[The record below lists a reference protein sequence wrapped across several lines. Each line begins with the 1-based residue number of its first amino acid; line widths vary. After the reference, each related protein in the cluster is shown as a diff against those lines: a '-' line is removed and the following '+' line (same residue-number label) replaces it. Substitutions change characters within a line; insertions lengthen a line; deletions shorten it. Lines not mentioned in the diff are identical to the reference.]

1 MKTEYEELFRGRRSD
16 FPALSQTVNGYP
28 VAYFDGPGGSQ
39 VPRQVID
46 AVTWY
51 YETCNAN
58 VRGGFLTSEKTDAV
72 LEETRVAAAN
82 FLNASSPTEISF
94 GANMTT
100 LSFFLSW
107 ALGRL
112 FTPGDEVV
120 ITELDHEANRGPWL
134 RLREQGV
141 VVREVA
147 LRQNGTLDYRDLEEK
162 VNTRTRLI
170 AVGLASNALGTVNDV
185 SLFRRA
191 ARDSGAWLLY
201 DAVHYAP
208 HFSVDVDSM
217 GADFLLCSAYKFYG
231 PHVGVLYSRKGL
243 LDQLQTDRLRT
254 QHPEAPFRIE
264 TGTLNH
270 ACIAGVKAAI
280 EYLAGL
286 GEGPSLRSRIVSATQ
301 KLGGYEH
308 FLAKRLYKGLSEIE
322 GVCTYGPGFDFALRA
337 PTVSFTLEGVAPME
351 AARRLGRKG
360 LQVWNGDFYAARTVE
375 VLGLARQGGLVRV
388 GVSMYNT
395 VEEVDRLLDEIKSL
409 LEV

>member
-1 MKTEYEELFRGRRSD
+1 MKTEYEELFRGRRND
-16 FPALSQTVNGYP
+16 FPALSQTVNGCP

-46 AVTWY
+46 AITWY

-58 VRGGFLTSEKTDAV
+58 VRGGFLSSEKTDAV
-72 LEETRVAAAN
+72 LEGTRVAVAE
-82 FLNASSPTEISF
+82 FLNAASPTEVSF

-112 FTPGDEVV
+112 FARGDEVV

-141 VVREVA
+141 VVKEAA
-147 LRQNGTLDYRDLEEK
+147 LQPGGTLDYRDFEDK
-162 VNTRTRLI
+162 VNERTRLI

-185 SLFRRA
+185 SFFRRV

-208 HFSVDVDSM
+208 HFSVDVDLI

-231 PHVGVLYSRKGL
+231 PHVGILYSRKGL
-243 LDQLQTDRLRT
+243 LEQLQTDRLRT

-270 ACIAGVKAAI
+270 ACISGVRAAI

-286 GEGPSLRSRIVSATQ
+286 GEGPTLRSRIVSTMQ

-308 FLAKRLYKGLSEIE
+308 FLAKHFHTGLREIG
-322 GVCTYGPGFDFALRA
+322 GVCTYGPDFDSDLRA
-337 PTVSFTLEGVAPME
+337 PTVSFTLEGVAPIE
-351 AARRLGRKG
+351 VAKRLGRKG
-360 LQVWNGDFYAARTVE
+360 LQVWNGDFYAARAVE

-388 GVSMYNT
+388 GISMYNT
-395 VEEVDRLLDEIKSL
+395 VEEVDRLLSEIKIL